1 MKKALVILAASAA
14 LAGCSDP
21 DAGGSHTDTSGAA
34 HHDSASDSTA
44 MMHGQM
50 DGDMMERMGQM
61 NAMMVSMLGAA
72 DSTYDQRFID
82 LMIPHHMGAVHMAE
96 DALQKATHPELKQF
110 AQSVI
115 DAQQKEIGQLKTW
128 RQQWYGDSTIADMIS
143 GSSMDMHGMD
153 QQMMAHLGASD
164 STYDQRFIDMMI
176 PHHEGAVMMAQDA
189 ESKSTRKEL
198 RDFSTKIIAD
208 QNSEIAQLRGWRSQW
223 YGR

>member
-1 MKKALVILAASAA
+1 MRTFLIILAASAA
-14 LAGCSDP
+14 LAGCSDR
-21 DAGGSHTDTSGAA
+21 DNGDEHADTSGAA

-44 MMHGQM
+44 MMHTQM

-61 NAMMVSMLGAA
+61 NAMMVGMLGAA
-72 DSTYDQRFID
+72 DSTYEQRFID

-115 DAQQKEIGQLKTW
+115 DAQQKEIALMKSW
-128 RQQWYGDSTIADMIS
+128 RQQWYSDSTIVDM
-143 GSSMDMHGMD
+143 GAGASMDMHGMD
-153 QQMMAHLGASD
+153 QQMMSHLGAAD

-189 ESKSTRKEL
+189 QSKSTRKEL
-198 RDFSTKIIAD
+198 RDLASTIIAD